1 MSLFHAKIEGV
12 PQFVSYFPAVHRAMQ
27 HFEGQTTPK
36 QVYAFIAEHEG
47 LTAEDMAHKNKN
59 GGPTFENR
67 AAWARFYMTKAGW
80 MYAPK
85 HGVWALT
92 EQGKQ
97 AAELSQEQAVAMFK
111 SVATKLKGHEED
123 VSVPEDVQPETAQY
137 WFVGAMWDEGDQM
150 PRFLQEGIW
159 QNGYEHKFSDLVYSM
174 KPGDR
179 IAIKATYVRKHNLP
193 FDNKGVP
200 ISGIKSR
207 P

>member
-27 HFEGQTTPK
+27 HFGGQATPK

-97 AAELSQEQAVAMFK
+97 
-111 SVATKLKGHEED
+111 
-123 VSVPEDVQPETAQY
+123 
-137 WFVGAMWDEGDQM
+137 
-150 PRFLQEGIW
+150 
-159 QNGYEHKFSDLVYSM
+159 
-174 KPGDR
+174 PG
-179 IAIKATYVRKHNLP
+179 T
-193 FDNKGVP
+193 GT
-200 ISGIKSR
+200 G
-207 P
+207 